1 MPLVITVY
9 TNNDINTW
17 EHHIEL
23 IHGDIDSY
31 SKLYCYAIL
40 VSVL

>member
-17 EHHIEL
+17 EHHIEFMVIL
-23 IHGDIDSY
+23 IAIVNFTVT
-31 SKLYCYAIL
+31 LY
-40 VSVL
+40 